1 MSEVLSFASTGWG
14 TQLLLG
20 LLVTLGLAVPAF
32 LLGSLLGTLAAT
44 VRHRGHA
51 LSAGTI
57 AVYTT
62 LVRGLPELLVIYL
75 IFFGGEQL
83 LRSIT
88 SLVGYNRDF
97 HPDPYVAGLLSL
109 TLISGAYTTEVIRGA
124 FKVLDAGQTEA
135 ARAFGWTRTGAFWRI
150 EVPQLVRIALPGLAN
165 VWLGTLKDTALVSV
179 IGLTE
184 LMRAATVATGST
196 DLPFYFYGAATVL
209 YLAASAASSLM
220 FKALER
226 HSRRGMRTVT
236 V

>member
-14 TQLLLG
+14 TQPLVG

-109 TLISGAYTTEVIRGA
+109 DSNLWRLHDRGHTRRVQGARCRADRSGACIWMDENRRVLADRGSPA
-124 FKVLDAGQTEA
+124 RSDRSPGSRQRLAGHAQGYRPGVGHWAHGAHAGRHGSNGLD
-135 ARAFGWTRTGAFWRI
+135 R
-150 EVPQLVRIALPGLAN
+150 
-165 VWLGTLKDTALVSV
+165 S
-179 IGLTE
+179 
-184 LMRAATVATGST
+184 
-196 DLPFYFYGAATVL
+196 TVL
-209 YLAASAASSLM
+209 LLWGGDGPI
-220 FKALER
+220 
-226 HSRRGMRTVT
+226 SRRAPPRPV
-236 V
+236 